1 MMASG
6 KKRQLN
12 YELLRVIAMLM
23 IVCLHYLSKG
33 GLLGDPAR
41 TDMTMTG
48 YAVWLV
54 EAFCLVAVNVYVLI
68 SGYFGVDSREHLPG
82 GPAITF
88 GGVLRRP
95 VRIWKQVFF
104 YSMLFGCGAIVI
116 GVQEFDIYRFFSY
129 CFPLV
134 TEHYWFATC
143 YVVLCLLMPFLNVG
157 ISYLEQRQTGYLL
170 AGLVL
175 FFSISKTVIPMQL
188 PWDKYGYDVLWFI
201 VLYLTGAYLKR
212 YKTAFVKTRGRAAV
226 LYLGSAMAVFASF
239 FLIRMIFMKT
249 GKLEAMIHYGYTYN
263 FLFCYTGAVGLFL
276 LFKEYRAEGGKLERF
291 RRPIELFSGVS
302 FGVYLIHEHINIRYA
317 WPGWLHCE
325 EQIGSS
331 AAGFLCHMLLS
342 VVCVYLVCTVIE
354 LIRQK
359 GSMTI
364 LPVLILLLYPLRRV
378 SVGLDLM
385 DAGYALGNYRFFD
398 SLNQMW
404 KLATYLANVTGVM
417 LSKLP
422 FGDCWVGM
430 NAYCGLLAGA
440 AAAGVYLF
448 VWKRYGQ
455 KRKLFCA
462 LLFVSELT
470 ALSLC
475 WAPNVI
481 LYHYLGYLLM
491 TAAVMVLFTAITT
504 GQERRK
510 RRYFVVAGVILGLC
524 VAVRMPNI
532 TYMALILPV
541 WCDCFWNRDREEK
554 KWFGVLMTRTLYC
567 AAGYLAGLL
576 VPFSV
581 ICVRY
586 GAAAYP
592 RMISSLFG
600 MTDHAADYKPTSMV
614 QAMFADYIQYS
625 AWLFLFAGYMAL
637 GLIFFYLLDKVNRGK
652 DKKITYVFEALYTL
666 GLFVVLR
673 FCYGRGM
680 FDFNYSDYFSMYKW
694 VTVYLLIVIAMSLG
708 ALFYKTAGS
717 DLRLWAVF
725 LLVVIFVT
733 PLGSNNGLYPVMNNL
748 FLVLP
753 VSVLMMEDLFRRSQR
768 FKSKSFPFRITLGFV
783 LVCTAVQSVLFGIG
797 FVFHDKG
804 VQKNDNRVVTEL
816 QCSDTGAG
824 LATTVD
830 KKKALEELDRYLY
843 RHRLNEKQVIL
854 YGDIPALAYLFDMEP
869 AISTTW
875 ADLDSNSMDML
886 ERNLDRLAGDR
897 APDELPVIIL
907 GCSSVESL
915 TEESGLSYQKL
926 ELIKDFAMEN
936 GYQECFRNVGYI
948 VFYAY

>member
-1 MMASG
+1 
-6 KKRQLN
+6 
-12 YELLRVIAMLM
+12 
-23 IVCLHYLSKG
+23 
-33 GLLGDPAR
+33 
-41 TDMTMTG
+41 
-48 YAVWLV
+48 
-54 EAFCLVAVNVYVLI
+54 
-68 SGYFGVDSREHLPG
+68 
-82 GPAITF
+82 
-88 GGVLRRP
+88 
-95 VRIWKQVFF
+95 
-104 YSMLFGCGAIVI
+104 
-116 GVQEFDIYRFFSY
+116 
-129 CFPLV
+129 
-134 TEHYWFATC
+134 
-143 YVVLCLLMPFLNVG
+143 
-157 ISYLEQRQTGYLL
+157 
-170 AGLVL
+170 
-175 FFSISKTVIPMQL
+175 
-188 PWDKYGYDVLWFI
+188 
-201 VLYLTGAYLKR
+201 
-212 YKTAFVKTRGRAAV
+212 
-226 LYLGSAMAVFASF
+226 
-239 FLIRMIFMKT
+239 
-249 GKLEAMIHYGYTYN
+249 
-263 FLFCYTGAVGLFL
+263 
-276 LFKEYRAEGGKLERF
+276 
-291 RRPIELFSGVS
+291 
-302 FGVYLIHEHINIRYA
+302 
-317 WPGWLHCE
+317 
-325 EQIGSS
+325 
-331 AAGFLCHMLLS
+331 
-342 VVCVYLVCTVIE
+342 
-354 LIRQK
+354 
-359 GSMTI
+359 
-364 LPVLILLLYPLRRV
+364 
-378 SVGLDLM
+378 
-385 DAGYALGNYRFFD
+385 
-398 SLNQMW
+398 
-404 KLATYLANVTGVM
+404 
-417 LSKLP
+417 
-422 FGDCWVGM
+422 
-430 NAYCGLLAGA
+430 
-440 AAAGVYLF
+440 
-448 VWKRYGQ
+448 
-455 KRKLFCA
+455 
-462 LLFVSELT
+462 
-470 ALSLC
+470 
-475 WAPNVI
+475 
-481 LYHYLGYLLM
+481 
-491 TAAVMVLFTAITT
+491 
-504 GQERRK
+504 
-510 RRYFVVAGVILGLC
+510 
-524 VAVRMPNI
+524 
-532 TYMALILPV
+532 
-541 WCDCFWNRDREEK
+541 
-554 KWFGVLMTRTLYC
+554 MTRTLYC

-576 VPFSV
+576 VPISV

-586 GAAAYP
+586 GASAYP

-804 VQKNDNRVVTEL
+804 VQKNDNRVVIEL